1 MFVHPKFSSKLRPC
15 HNTTF
20 KQFASPFHKAV
31 KSDKRTATAHAQNA
45 LANAQWRHCRQRSD
59 CQN

>member
-45 LANAQWRHCRQRSD
+45 LANAQ
-59 CQN
+59 